1 MGVMNVVVEGL
12 LHFRFLYCFEGLEQ
26 YVHEKDIYARD
37 AEAAKNQFAI
47 FMTNAPKCKII
58 KVELLESCE

>member
-1 MGVMNVVVEGL
+1 MIVEGL
-12 LHFRFLYCFEGLEQ
+12 LHFKFFYCFEGLEQ

-37 AEAAKNQFAI
+37 STAAKNQFAV

-58 KVELLESCE
+58 RVELMEACE

>member
-1 MGVMNVVVEGL
+1 MSMIVEGL
-12 LHFRFLYCFEGLEQ
+12 LHFRFFYCFKGFEQ

-37 AEAAKNQFAI
+37 AEAAKDQFAVFTI
-47 FMTNAPKCKII
+47 NAPKCKII

>member
-1 MGVMNVVVEGL
+1 M
-12 LHFRFLYCFEGLEQ
+12 HFKFVYCFEGLEQ

-37 AEAAKNQFAI
+37 STAAKNQFAV

-58 KVELLESCE
+58 RVELLEACE